1 MRSSIGSLDVAARDA
16 VDDDD
21 DSDADVWKAD
31 AVAAADGGRM
41 EAALV
46 HRVEEFE
53 AAMTGFKP
61 ELETDGP
68 RTGALGGSGGG
79 ESGKGIK

>member
-1 MRSSIGSLDVAARDA
+1 
-16 VDDDD
+16 
-21 DSDADVWKAD
+21 
-31 AVAAADGGRM
+31 M

-79 ESGKGIK
+79 ESGKGLNKLLMFPKQGSEQRLL